1 MPVRHRQWL
10 ALSSTH
16 LHCTSCG
23 KPSFSIR
30 SDSSSKTF
38 LSSSVIAS
46 IMFLDAFVRSVNH
59 PGVRVSALSNPMI
72 DAIFTNTLS
81 WRVHQTI
88 SVKQYRHPGFLTGV
102 FRTCQMFLNHLKRIC
117 NNDNQLS
124 QHFTNTCNTL
134 LSVYP
139 FHHCLD
145 WLLFLPS
152 G

>member
-1 MPVRHRQWL
+1 MLARRRQWP
-10 ALSSTH
+10 AHSSTH
-16 LHCTSCG
+16 LRCTSCG
-23 KPSFSIR
+23 NTSFSIR

-38 LSSSVIAS
+38 FSSSVIAS

-72 DAIFTNTLS
+72 DTISSNTLS
-81 WRVHQTI
+81 WRVHQRI
-88 SVKQYRHPGFLTGV
+88 SVKRYRHSGFLTGV
-102 FRTCQMFLNHLKRIC
+102 FRTRQTFLNHLKRIC
-117 NNDNQLS
+117 DNDNQLS